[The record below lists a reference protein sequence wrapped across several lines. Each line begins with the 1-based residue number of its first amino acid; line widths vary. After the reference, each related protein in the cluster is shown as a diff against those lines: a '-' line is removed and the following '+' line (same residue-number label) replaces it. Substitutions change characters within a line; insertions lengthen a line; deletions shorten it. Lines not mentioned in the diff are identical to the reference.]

1 MIWNRE
7 PALFYGL
14 VNTVLAL
21 ILAFG
26 VDLST
31 EQTGAIL
38 AATSAV
44 LAVITRSKVTPA
56 ADDAHPEAGA
66 IDLTAVVVCVI
77 LLVIVL
83 VLVGRV

>member
-1 MIWNRE
+1 MIWKRE

-26 VDLST
+26 VDLTT

-38 AATSAV
+38 AVTSAL
-44 LAVITRSKVTPA
+44 LAIITRSQVSPTEKP
-56 ADDAHPEAGA
+56 DA
-66 IDLTAVVVCVI
+66 
-77 LLVIVL
+77 
-83 VLVGRV
+83 